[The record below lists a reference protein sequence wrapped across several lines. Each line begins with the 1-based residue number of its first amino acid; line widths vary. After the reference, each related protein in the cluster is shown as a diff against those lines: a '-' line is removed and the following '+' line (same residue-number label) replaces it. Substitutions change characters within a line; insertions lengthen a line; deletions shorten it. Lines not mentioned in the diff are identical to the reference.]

1 LFALSEARR
10 IAHAAGLTVFALLL
24 DEPQASANLESLAD
38 ALGRAGADRIL
49 VCEAAGLG
57 APPLDATHGPALYT
71 AVERVPPM
79 VVLFPTGGPGDE
91 LGPSLAMR
99 LGAAYAPS
107 VDIVLSEEAGPLADG
122 VGRIHLRRW
131 RADRSG
137 YRQLDPVEIER
148 PVIAI
153 MGAHGTPRQDGTSD
167 IDVEVITCTA
177 PADPPLSELASEP
190 DDLDTV
196 AQARGLVVLGP
207 QVPPEVAARLRAN
220 APAGVVVVDDSTA
233 PRALAAASPE
243 RVLNAGDVA
252 AVTEIAVSPRTAIGV
267 VDLDGSGAATYGAP
281 GRVRPDVVWNA
292 GAKTEA
298 WSELEAAWSAS
309 R

>member
-1 LFALSEARR
+1 MFALSEARR
-10 IAHAAGLTVFALLL
+10 IAHAAGLTVFALVL
-24 DEPQASANLESLAD
+24 DEPQASAGLESLAD
-38 ALGRAGADRIL
+38 ALGRAGADRVL

-71 AVERVPPM
+71 AVERVPPI

-99 LGAAYAPS
+99 LGAAYAPA

-122 VGRIHLRRW
+122 VGRINLRRW

-148 PVIAI
+148 PVVAI
-153 MGAHGTPRQDGTSD
+153 LGAHGTPREDGTSD
-167 IDVEVITCTA
+167 IDVEVITCTP

-190 DDLDTV
+190 DDLDAV

-207 QVPPEVAARLRAN
+207 RVPPEVAARLRAS
-220 APAGVVVVDDSTA
+220 APAGVAVVDDSTA

-252 AVTEIAVSPRTAIGV
+252 AVTEIGVSPRTAIGV
-267 VDLDGSGAATYGAP
+267 VELDGAGAANDGAP
-281 GRVRPDVVWNA
+281 GRVGPDVVWKA
-292 GAKTEA
+292 GAETEA
-298 WSELEAAWSAS
+298 WSELVAAWSTS

>member
-1 LFALSEARR
+1 M
-10 IAHAAGLTVFALLL
+10 L
-24 DEPQASANLESLAD
+24 DEPQGSSELEPLAN
-38 ALGRAGADRIL
+38 ALGRAGADRVL

-57 APPLDATHGPALYT
+57 APPLDATHGPALFT
-71 AVERVPPM
+71 AVERVPPI

-107 VDIVLSEEAGPLADG
+107 VDIVLSDEAGPLADG
-122 VGRIHLRRW
+122 VGRVNLRRW

-153 MGAHGTPRQDGTSD
+153 LGAHGTPREDGTSD

-177 PADPPLSELASEP
+177 PGEPPLSELTSEP
-190 DDLDTV
+190 DELDGVT
-196 AQARGLVVLGP
+196 QARELVVLGP
-207 QVPPEVAARLRAN
+207 RVPPEVAARLRAG
-220 APAGVVVVDDSTA
+220 APAGVAIVDAGTA

-243 RVLNAGDVA
+243 LVLNAGGA
-252 AVTEIAVSPRTAIGV
+252 GAIAEMGVSPRTAIGIV
-267 VDLDGSGAATYGAP
+267 ELDGAGTEADGQSGQIGA
-281 GRVRPDVVWNA
+281 DFVWKV
-292 GAKTEA
+292 GAEHDA
-298 WSELEAAWSAS
+298 WSELMAAWSGS